1 MNKPVTNIFLSAITV
16 LSIAGCNGGGGDAA
30 PSSSTQGQEQTTIPA
45 TQSYSL
51 KGVAAVGAA
60 LQNGTVKIVDADG
73 KQYTAT
79 IDPVSG
85 IFQVS
90 ALQAPA
96 PLLLQAVGTAAGQT
110 VTLHSVI
117 VETPKSG
124 QATVNVNPI
133 TDMAL
138 LTAAVQAGLSVKSP
152 ADMFTL
158 QQQKSAVLRQML
170 TSANIQNALASLQEQ
185 SLSDEFRELRNKF
198 GAYEN
203 PFYGNFVIGMGLD
216 KVLDN
221 IQLKLD
227 AATGVVTEVIRVGID
242 GTPLAT
248 PKQRA
253 IALAN
258 LPRQSFLT
266 QAGVYTGKKEYFDYT
281 VVVGATGQVDY
292 FVMGKSI
299 FSSYL
304 EAGGFQMS
312 KNLATNAVTGSQGL
326 AFVANNQLFQ
336 SISDPLGTGKDA
348 TIVNSGPK
356 QGFAILALNS
366 FSTVNLTFT
375 LSDSNAGSIGRS
387 LDMVKQVEAT
397 PIQLSDLYGSYSDD
411 KSFDP
416 LSNPRASANCLRIA
430 ADSVVI
436 DGHPAE
442 LTKDSG
448 VQNVFTLSSYFP
460 AVGSS
465 VASSIRAKIIRNVDG
480 SLQIVGT
487 APRAKRTAVST
498 DSIGLAFSL
507 KLGKTTD
514 RSCN

>member
-1 MNKPVTNIFLSAITV
+1 MNKPNAKIILSAITV
-16 LSIAGCNGGGGDAA
+16 FSLAGCNGGGGDAGISN
-30 PSSSTQGQEQTTIPA
+30 PQGQEQTTTPI

-60 LQNGTVKIVDADG
+60 LQSGTVKIIDADG
-73 KQYTAT
+73 KQYSAT

-85 IFQVS
+85 IFQVP

-96 PLLLQAVGTAAGQT
+96 PLVLQAVGTAAGQT

-124 QATVNVNPI
+124 QVTVNVNPI
-133 TDMAL
+133 TDMTL
-138 LTAAVQAGLSVKSP
+138 LAAAVQAGLSVKSP
-152 ADMFTL
+152 ADMFAL
-158 QQQKSAVLRQML
+158 QQQKSAALRQIL

-227 AATGVVTEVIRVGID
+227 TGAGVVTEVIRVGID

-258 LPRQSFLT
+258 LPRQSFLS
-266 QAGVYTGKKEYFDYT
+266 QAGVYTGKKEFFDYT
-281 VVVGATGQVDY
+281 VVVGPTGQVDY
-292 FVMGKSI
+292 FVTGNSI
-299 FSSYL
+299 FSGYL

-312 KNLATNAVTGSQGL
+312 KSLTTSTESGSQGS
-326 AFVANNQLFQ
+326 AYVANNQSFN
-336 SISDPLGTGKDA
+336 SISDPLGTGKDL

-356 QGFAILALNS
+356 QGVAKLALNS
-366 FSTVNLTFT
+366 FSSSNLTFT

-387 LDMVKQVEAT
+387 LDMVKQAAST
-397 PIQLSDLYGSYSDD
+397 SIQLSDLYGSYADD

-416 LSNPRASANCLRIA
+416 LSNPRASANCLRIT

-448 VQNVFTLSSYFP
+448 APNVFTLSSYFP
-460 AVGSS
+460 AAGSS
-465 VASSIRAKIIRNVDG
+465 VASSIRAKVIRNADG
-480 SLQIVGT
+480 SLQIVGA

-507 KLGKTTD
+507 KLSKTTD